1 MLTPAPRCAY
11 CGSEH
16 LLSNGHAPNGKLRFR
31 CKDCNKYGRQNPGSA
46 AYDEKTKAVILA
58 AYHERT
64 SIRGLNRIFG
74 VSRNTV
80 AAWLKKASSLPFLAA
95 TLVPAQSDDVLELDE
110 LWSFVLR
117 RKDKR

>member
-1 MLTPAPRCAY
+1 MLTSALRCAH
-11 CGSEH
+11 CGSDD

-31 CKDCNKYGRQNPGSA
+31 CRACKKYGRQNPGSA

-64 SIRGLNRIFG
+64 SIRGLRRIFG

-80 AAWLKKASSLPFLAA
+80 AAWLKKS
-95 TLVPAQSDDVLELDE
+95 E
-110 LWSFVLR
+110 
-117 RKDKR
+117 

>member
-1 MLTPAPRCAY
+1 MLTPVPRCAH

-16 LLSNGHAPNGKLRFR
+16 LVSNGHARNGKLRYQCR
-31 CKDCNKYGRQNPGSA
+31 ACNKYGRQNPGSA

-64 SIRGLNRIFG
+64 SIRGLRRIFG

-80 AAWLKKASSLPFLAA
+80 AAWLKKSEPSASAGPDPNAPAA
-95 TLVPAQSDDVLELDE
+95 GGNAGT
-110 LWSFVLR
+110 R
-117 RKDKR
+117 